1 MSTIPAPRAHARR
14 LAISTVALAAA
25 LLAGGADLAA
35 QRTSGHAVVL
45 GGEINPGTSSVLTR
59 SGATGAEVK
68 VLAQGLPP
76 NTAVQVMMGAL
87 RDGFEVV
94 QTLSTDDQGHI
105 NGRDTATFKVPEW
118 VKNDRPYL
126 VMISD
131 LQYNPLAAADM
142 FHPTALDG
150 SVVRRGTIK
159 IEDPSCPTLIATEGA
174 EIYFLVGDTSV
185 LMPGKEMV
193 VKGRVSDTTR
203 CGNTTTIEVT
213 SAEPPPA

>member
-1 MSTIPAPRAHARR
+1 MSTIPAPRTHGRR

-25 LLAGGADLAA
+25 LLAGGADLSA

-68 VLAQGLPP
+68 VLAQGLPA
-76 NTAVQVMMGAL
+76 NTNIQIMMGAL

-105 NGRDTATFKVPEW
+105 NGRDTVTFKVPDW
-118 VKNDRPYL
+118 VKNDRAYL

-142 FHPTALDG
+142 FHPTAPDG
-150 SVVRRGTIK
+150 ALVRRGTIK
-159 IEDPSCPTLIATEGA
+159 IEDPSCPTLTAEGA
-174 EIYFLVGDTSV
+174 EIYFLVGDISALT
-185 LMPGKEMV
+185 PGKEMV